1 MSLKSRSRT
10 DYIAVHCAATPP
22 SFNGGRAEIDRW
34 HRAKGWLMIGYHF
47 VIRRDGKV
55 EIGRPVEAIGAHVE
69 GYNSVSVGICLV
81 GGVSASGKSEDNFT
95 APQWAALA
103 ELLIELKKQY
113 PNATIQ
119 GHRDFPKVA
128 KDCPCFDVRQ
138 WINDTGVFLTKQPFV
153 NPKPVEGTPKK
164 APTDNGWLYHTVVA
178 GDTLSAL
185 ARKHSVSVSAIAALN
200 PGININRIK
209 VGQTVRLR

>member
-1 MSLKSRSRT
+1 MSMKKRART
-10 DYIAVHCAATPP
+10 DYLAVHCSATTPTMDI
-22 SFNGGRAEIDRW
+22 GRAEIDRW

-47 VIRRDGKV
+47 VIRRDGRV
-55 EIGRPVEAIGAHVE
+55 EIGRPVDVPGAHVE

-81 GGVSASGKSEDNFT
+81 GGIDAKGKAQDNFT
-95 APQWAALA
+95 PAQYAALA
-103 ELLIELKKQY
+103 ELLIKLKKDY
-113 PNATIQ
+113 PKATIQ

-128 KDCPCFDVRQ
+128 KDCPCFDVRN
-138 WINDTGVFLTKQPFV
+138 WINQTGVFLSKEPHV

-164 APTDNGWLYHTVVA
+164 APASNGWLYHTVVA

-185 ARKHSVSVSAIAALN
+185 ARVNKVTVDQIAAVN

-209 VGQTVRLR
+209 VGQVVRLR